1 MYKEFKLN
9 LKGLDCANCANKIEE
24 RVNKLEEVEEANMNF
39 SLGRIN
45 IKIKNE
51 DYKQNVIN
59 HVITIVKELEPDVE
73 VSEYKKV
80 SKPLKKPNSN
90 NHTNTNKDNE
100 IKLILEGLNCANC
113 ANKIEARV
121 NNLENVIEASLNFSV
136 SKLLIKFNENIEKAT
151 IIDSVKKIV
160 KELEPDVVVK
170 EDGKEKQIKDI
181 KNHEHQHCDGECCR
195 HDEGQVLDTENE
207 QGYEPGFL
215 KKNWSLLLGIVLY
228 ATALIFK
235 DKEYINLI
243 LFLVAYILVGGKVVM
258 TALRNITR
266 GQVFDENFLM
276 TIATLGA
283 FIIGEY
289 PEAVAVMI
297 FYEVGELFQSYA
309 VNRSRKS
316 ITSLM
321 DLRSDYAN
329 LLTESGEK
337 TVDPEDVN
345 IDDVI
350 IVKPGE
356 RVPLDGILIDGICS
370 LDTSALTGESIPRDV
385 QIDDE
390 ILSGTINLNSVI
402 KVKVTKV
409 FGESTISRILEMVE
423 NAGNKKAHTEKFI
436 TKFCKYYTPIVV
448 FSAVAIAIIP
458 PFVIKDANFSTWIYR
473 ALSFLVVS
481 CPCALVV
488 SVPLGLFSGI
498 GGASRKGILVKGGNY
513 LEALKDVDIVVLD
526 KTGTL
531 TKGSFKVTEVNVY
544 NISKDRLIE
553 IAALGESFSN
563 HPIAQS
569 IVKEYNKEI
578 DKSRIK
584 NYTELSGHGIK
595 AEIDEEEVLLGN
607 FKLMK
612 KYNIECKE
620 TQSVGTVVYV
630 AISEKCVGS
639 IVIEDAIKEDSK
651 EAVKRLKNLGIRKV
665 VMLTGD
671 NKKVAEKVGNEL
683 EIDEIYGE
691 LLPGDKVG
699 KVEELLNNNSN
710 NKLVF
715 VGDGI
720 NDAPVLARAD
730 IGVAMGG
737 IGSDAAIEAADVV
750 LMKDSINSL
759 ADAIVIGRKTNKILW
774 QNIIFSLV
782 IKVGVL
788 ILISFG
794 MSSMWEAVFADVG
807 VTLIAVLNSMRALKL

>member
-1 MYKEFKLN
+1 MGKEFKLN
-9 LKGLDCANCANKIEE
+9 LKGLDCANCANKIEG
-24 RVNKLEEVEEANMNF
+24 RVNKLEEVEEASVNF
-39 SLGRIN
+39 SLGRMN
-45 IKIKNE
+45 VKIKDENS
-51 DYKQNVIN
+51 KQAVIN
-59 HVITIVKELEPDVE
+59 SVVKIVKELEPDVE

-80 SKPLKKPNSN
+80 SKPLKKPNSSVKTSN
-90 NHTNTNKDNE
+90 NSE
-100 IKLILEGLNCANC
+100 IKLILEGLDCANC

-121 NNLENVIEASLNFSV
+121 DSLEPVVEANMNFSV
-136 SKLLIKFNENIEKAT
+136 SKLSIKFRENVKKEIIINE
-151 IIDSVKKIV
+151 VKKIV

-170 EDGKEKQIKDI
+170 EAVNQKNNKESNVQ
-181 KNHEHQHCDGECCR
+181 EHQHCHGECCTH
-195 HDEGQVLDTENE
+195 HDKKESHNDAEENN
-207 QGYEPGFL
+207 YSGFF
-215 KKNWSLLLGIVLY
+215 KKNWNLILGIASY
-228 ATALIFK
+228 IAALIFE
-235 DKEYINLI
+235 DIQYINLV
-243 LFLVAYILVGGKVVM
+243 LFLIAYVLVGGKVVI
-258 TALRNITR
+258 TALRNIAR
-266 GQVFDENFLM
+266 GQIFDENFLM

-283 FIIGEY
+283 FAIGEY

-309 VNRSRKS
+309 VNHSRKS

-329 LLTESGEK
+329 LLTENGEVK
-337 TVDPEDVN
+337 VDPEEIN
-345 IDDVI
+345 IDDI
-350 IVKPGE
+350 IVVKPGE
-356 RVPLDGILIDGICS
+356 RIPLDGILIEGECS

-385 QIDDE
+385 KINDE

-402 KVKVTKV
+402 KVKVTRV

-423 NAGNKKAHTEKFI
+423 NAGSKKAHTEKFI
-436 TKFCKYYTPIVV
+436 TKFCKYYTPVVV

-458 PFVIKDANFSTWIYR
+458 PFVLKNTDFSTWLYR

-513 LEALKDVDIVVLD
+513 LEALKDVNIVVFD

-531 TKGSFKVTEVNVY
+531 TKGTFKVSEINAHNV
-544 NISKDRLIE
+544 SKERLIE
-553 IAALGESFSN
+553 IAAIGESFST

-595 AEIDEEEVLLGN
+595 AEIDGEEVLLGN
-607 FKLMK
+607 FKLMENS
-612 KYNIECKE
+612 NIECEE
-620 TQSVGTVVYV
+620 TESVGTVVYAAV
-630 AISEKCVGS
+630 SGKYIGS
-639 IVIEDAIKEDSK
+639 IIIEDEVKEDSK
-651 EAVKRLKNLGIRKV
+651 YAVKRLKKLGVKKV

-683 EIDEIYGE
+683 EIDEIHGG
-691 LLPGDKVG
+691 LLPGDKVS
-699 KVEELLNNNSN
+699 KVEGLLNKNSN
-710 NKLVF
+710 GKLIF

-759 ADAIVIGRKTNKILW
+759 ADAITIGRKTNKILW

-794 MSSMWEAVFADVG
+794 LSSMWEAVFADVG
-807 VTLIAVLNSMRALKL
+807 VTLIAVLNSMRALKS

>member
-1 MYKEFKLN
+1 MGKEFKLN
-9 LKGLDCANCANKIEE
+9 LKGLDCANCANKIEG
-24 RVNKLEEVEEANMNF
+24 RVNKLEEVEEASVNF
-39 SLGRIN
+39 SLGRMN
-45 IKIKNE
+45 VKIKDENS
-51 DYKQNVIN
+51 KQAVIN
-59 HVITIVKELEPDVE
+59 SVVKIVKELEPDVE

-80 SKPLKKPNSN
+80 SKALKKPNSSVKTSN
-90 NHTNTNKDNE
+90 NSE
-100 IKLILEGLNCANC
+100 IKLILEGLDCANC

-121 NNLENVIEASLNFSV
+121 DSLEPVVEANMNFSV
-136 SKLLIKFNENIEKAT
+136 SKLSIKFRENVKKEIIINE
-151 IIDSVKKIV
+151 VKKIV

-170 EDGKEKQIKDI
+170 EAVNQKNNKESNVQ
-181 KNHEHQHCDGECCR
+181 EHQHCHGECCTH
-195 HDEGQVLDTENE
+195 HDKKESHNDAEENN
-207 QGYEPGFL
+207 YSGFF
-215 KKNWSLLLGIVLY
+215 KKNWNLILGIASY
-228 ATALIFK
+228 IAALIFE
-235 DKEYINLI
+235 DIQYINLV
-243 LFLVAYILVGGKVVM
+243 LFLIAYVLVGGKVVI
-258 TALRNITR
+258 TALRNIAR
-266 GQVFDENFLM
+266 GQIFDENFLM

-283 FIIGEY
+283 FAIGEY

-309 VNRSRKS
+309 VNHSRKS

-329 LLTESGEK
+329 LLTENGEVK
-337 TVDPEDVN
+337 VDPEEIN
-345 IDDVI
+345 IDDI
-350 IVKPGE
+350 IVVKPGE
-356 RVPLDGILIDGICS
+356 RIPLDGILIEGECS

-385 QIDDE
+385 KINDE

-402 KVKVTKV
+402 KVKVTRV

-423 NAGNKKAHTEKFI
+423 NAGSKKAHTEKFI
-436 TKFCKYYTPIVV
+436 TKFCKYYTPVVV

-458 PFVIKDANFSTWIYR
+458 PFVLKNTDFSTWLYR

-513 LEALKDVDIVVLD
+513 LEALKDVNIVVFD

-531 TKGSFKVTEVNVY
+531 TKGTFKVSEINAHNV
-544 NISKDRLIE
+544 SKERLIE
-553 IAALGESFSN
+553 IAAIGESFST

-595 AEIDEEEVLLGN
+595 AEIDGEEVLLGN
-607 FKLMK
+607 FKLMENS
-612 KYNIECKE
+612 NIECEE
-620 TQSVGTVVYV
+620 TESVGTVVYAAV
-630 AISEKCVGS
+630 SGKYIGS
-639 IVIEDAIKEDSK
+639 IIIEDEVKEDSK
-651 EAVKRLKNLGIRKV
+651 YAVKRLKKLGVKKV

-683 EIDEIYGE
+683 EIDEIHGG
-691 LLPGDKVG
+691 LLPGDKVS
-699 KVEELLNNNSN
+699 KVEGLLNKNSN
-710 NKLVF
+710 GKLIF

-759 ADAIVIGRKTNKILW
+759 ADAITIGRKTNKILW

-794 MSSMWEAVFADVG
+794 LSSMWEAVFADVG
-807 VTLIAVLNSMRALKL
+807 VTLIAVLNSMRALKS

>member
-1 MYKEFKLN
+1 M
-9 LKGLDCANCANKIEE
+9 
-24 RVNKLEEVEEANMNF
+24 
-39 SLGRIN
+39 
-45 IKIKNE
+45 
-51 DYKQNVIN
+51 
-59 HVITIVKELEPDVE
+59 
-73 VSEYKKV
+73 
-80 SKPLKKPNSN
+80 
-90 NHTNTNKDNE
+90 
-100 IKLILEGLNCANC
+100 
-113 ANKIEARV
+113 
-121 NNLENVIEASLNFSV
+121 
-136 SKLLIKFNENIEKAT
+136 
-151 IIDSVKKIV
+151 
-160 KELEPDVVVK
+160 
-170 EDGKEKQIKDI
+170 
-181 KNHEHQHCDGECCR
+181 
-195 HDEGQVLDTENE
+195 
-207 QGYEPGFL
+207 
-215 KKNWSLLLGIVLY
+215 
-228 ATALIFK
+228 
-235 DKEYINLI
+235 
-243 LFLVAYILVGGKVVM
+243 
-258 TALRNITR
+258 
-266 GQVFDENFLM
+266 
-276 TIATLGA
+276 
-283 FIIGEY
+283 
-289 PEAVAVMI
+289 
-297 FYEVGELFQSYA
+297 
-309 VNRSRKS
+309 
-316 ITSLM
+316 
-321 DLRSDYAN
+321 
-329 LLTESGEK
+329 
-337 TVDPEDVN
+337 
-345 IDDVI
+345 
-350 IVKPGE
+350 
-356 RVPLDGILIDGICS
+356 
-370 LDTSALTGESIPRDV
+370 
-385 QIDDE
+385 
-390 ILSGTINLNSVI
+390 
-402 KVKVTKV
+402 
-409 FGESTISRILEMVE
+409 
-423 NAGNKKAHTEKFI
+423 
-436 TKFCKYYTPIVV
+436 
-448 FSAVAIAIIP
+448 
-458 PFVIKDANFSTWIYR
+458 
-473 ALSFLVVS
+473 SFLVVS

-513 LEALKDVDIVVLD
+513 LEALKDVDIVVFD

-531 TKGSFKVTEVNVY
+531 TKGSFKVSEVNVY

-630 AISEKCVGS
+630 AISEKYVGS

-651 EAVKRLKNLGIRKV
+651 EAVKRLKNRGIRKV

-691 LLPGDKVG
+691 LLPGDKVS

-774 QNIIFSLV
+774 QNIIFSLGV
-782 IKVGVL
+782 KVGVL